1 MDYIITA
8 LLRLVTKLLYFKS
21 LIKICDSMKLIPLF
35 IPLTEILY
43 SLLTR
48 GRTCRAVTHPHSD
61 SLCTL
66 IHHTYDTVYGTVL
79 VVGASGIEPL
89 FQQPEVNGLSA
100 PSSSPWITHKAV
112 HTLGSFTSTWWSVFS
127 LLLCERHENQSAAV
141 PNRWSQVCTFRADI
155 CWNMATRLLIWN
167 RLIPKTH
174 KVHTDAFRIALCL

>member
-8 LLRLVTKLLYFKS
+8 LLPLVTKLLYFKS
-21 LIKICDSMKLIPLF
+21 LIKICDSMKPIPLF
-35 IPLTEILY
+35 ILLTQILY

-48 GRTCRAVTHPHSD
+48 GRTCWAVRHPHSD

-79 VVGASGIEPL
+79 VVGASGIQPL
-89 FQQPEVNGLSA
+89 FLQPELNGLSA

-112 HTLGSFTSTWWSVFS
+112 HTLGSFTSTWWSVFC

-141 PNRWSQVCTFRADI
+141 PNWWSQVFRADI
-155 CWNMATRLLIWN
+155 CWNMVTWLLIWN
-167 RLIPKTH
+167 RLIPNAH